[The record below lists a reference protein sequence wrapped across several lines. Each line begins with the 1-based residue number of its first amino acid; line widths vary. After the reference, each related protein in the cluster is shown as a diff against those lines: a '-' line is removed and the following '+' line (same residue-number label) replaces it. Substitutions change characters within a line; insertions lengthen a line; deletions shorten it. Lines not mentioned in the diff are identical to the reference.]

1 MRYPAAASFTSNSSI
16 RLLAVGTPIPTVRP
30 LPLAG
35 DAFLLR
41 PQKGRNDTEPGGR
54 LYKLL
59 RRALARTGVTSL
71 SSALG
76 PAKQL
81 IDPLGKICVL
91 F

>member
-1 MRYPAAASFTSNSSI
+1 MRHASAAGLASDLSI
-16 RLLAVGTPIPTVRP
+16 GLLAVGTPISTVRP

-59 RRALARTGVTSL
+59 QRALALTGVTSL